1 MALFRALESI
11 RPPEQRL
18 FTDQFAAGFL
28 SPPMRLAVGI
38 ARRSTYVRT
47 RLINWIDR
55 RWPGARASAVA
66 RTSFIDREL
75 EQAIM
80 AGITQVVLLGAG
92 YDSRGYRIEGV
103 EKASVFEVDRHE
115 TQALKRRLLARHLRP
130 FAPNITFVEIDF
142 LRETLDGVLI
152 PAGFDLKRAA
162 FFIWE
167 GVTNY
172 LDERAVDTTLR
183 FIGGSLPGSRIALT
197 YVHRGL
203 LDGTGAFSV
212 SPNVARLLQR
222 AGEPWTF
229 GLYPAELPAYLRA
242 RGLEL
247 RQDLGAVEYG
257 SLYTGATEEEMKG
270 YEFYHVA
277 VAEVQAEGGGNCRR

>member
-1 MALFRALESI
+1 
-11 RPPEQRL
+11 
-18 FTDQFAAGFL
+18 
-28 SPPMRLAVGI
+28 
-38 ARRSTYVRT
+38 
-47 RLINWIDR
+47 
-55 RWPGARASAVA
+55 VA

-92 YDSRGYRIEGV
+92 YDSRGYRIEGI
-103 EKASVFEVDRHE
+103 EKASVFEVDRHQ
-115 TQALKRRLLARHLRP
+115 TQALKRRVLARHLRP
-130 FAPNITFVEIDF
+130 FPLNVAFVEIDF
-142 LRETLDGVLI
+142 LRETLGGALVR
-152 PAGFDLKRAA
+152 AGFDPMRPT

-183 FIGGSLPGSRIALT
+183 FIGGSMPGSRIAFT

-203 LDGTGAFSV
+203 LDGTEAFWV

-229 GLYPAELPAYLRA
+229 GLYPSELPAYLRG

-257 SLYTGATEEEMKG
+257 SLYMGATEEEMKG
-270 YEFYHVA
+270 YEFYHAA
-277 VAEVQAEGGGNCRR
+277 VAEVQAKGAGNCRK